1 MMTWSIHNKKGHD
14 VNSDTTT
21 FCVFIVFT
29 TMSFHRNYIFGQGP
43 SGVVPGSTLRELGEV
58 FCVGIGG
65 QIVELVRGV

>member
-1 MMTWSIHNKKGHD
+1 MIRQHC
-14 VNSDTTT
+14 SDTYFSCITKKT